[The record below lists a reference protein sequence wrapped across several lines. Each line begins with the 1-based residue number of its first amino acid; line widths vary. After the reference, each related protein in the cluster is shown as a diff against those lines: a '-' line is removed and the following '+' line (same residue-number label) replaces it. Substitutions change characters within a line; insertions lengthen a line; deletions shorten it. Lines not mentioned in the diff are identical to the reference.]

1 VLSVAIG
8 LALTVGGWVAARW
21 VAGAWSLRLTA
32 ALLLDELAPFAGFL
46 VLIALTARPVF
57 AGAVIGG
64 LFAGFAF
71 ADRVKRQVL
80 REPIVFTDMSELYGL
95 FRHPQLYLPFVGT
108 GRVTIGA
115 GIVAASLAVLLW
127 EEPIAFAWSPGL
139 AALALTAPVA
149 AIWLSATRLVAP
161 LAQALHRLDPTGD
174 PIADASR
181 FGPLAT
187 LGIYGLIARSE
198 RVRRRAAVMPPPAA
212 ITRRSTD
219 LPPLVLVQAESFF
232 DARRLHP
239 GIAADLLPA
248 FDTCRSGALQS
259 GLLDVPC
266 WGANSTRTEFA
277 VLTGLS
283 DDALGFDR
291 FNPYHAFAK
300 APIASLAWRLKARGY
315 RTICVHPFD
324 RRYYARDRIIPLLGF
339 DAFLGEEAFAG
350 KPRKGR
356 YIADTAIAEVGLE
369 LLREHRGKGLFVF
382 AITMGNHG
390 PWDKSSTVAELP
402 PSLARAR
409 DGVAFGQFL
418 HGLRDTDAMLDVLHN
433 GLADT
438 PALLALYGDHLPSL
452 PGAFAAL
459 GFTDPRTDYLIWRG
473 GFGPGLRRDLAAH
486 QLRDVLLEAL
496 LGDQLRAGL
505 ISHTPARI
513 AAAMTPGTTAS
524 QVPAA
529 ANAPVPAQIVDD
541 SASAIVAMRDEVCRR
556 RK

>member
-8 LALTVGGWVAARW
+8 LALTIGGWLAVRW
-21 VAGAWSLRLTA
+21 VAGTWSLRPTA
-32 ALLLDELAPFAGFL
+32 ALLLDALAPFAGFL
-46 VLIALTARPVF
+46 ILAALTARPIF
-57 AGAVIGG
+57 AGAGIGG

-95 FRHPQLYLPFVGT
+95 FRHPQLYLPFAGT
-108 GRVTIGA
+108 GRVVVGA
-115 GIVAASLAVLLW
+115 GFVIASFAVLLW
-127 EEPIAFAWSPGL
+127 EEAAAFAWSPGL

-149 AIWLSATRLVAP
+149 AIWFSAYLVESLAGFLRRLES
-161 LAQALHRLDPTGD
+161 TGD
-174 PIADASR
+174 PIADARS
-181 FGPLAT
+181 FGPLAI
-187 LGIYGLIARSE
+187 LGIYGVIARAE
-198 RVRRRAAVMPPPAA
+198 RPYRRAAVAPSVSPR
-212 ITRRSTD
+212 RRSAN
-219 LPPLVLVQAESFF
+219 LPPLILIQAESFF

-239 GIAADLLPA
+239 GITAALLPA
-248 FDTCRSGALQS
+248 FDTCRREAVQS

-266 WGANSTRTEFA
+266 WGANTTRTEFA
-277 VLTGLS
+277 VLTGLA

-300 APIASLAWRLKARGY
+300 APIGSLAWRLKACGY

-324 RRYYARDRIIPLLGF
+324 RRFYARDRIMPRLGF
-339 DAFLGEEAFAG
+339 DRFLGEEVFAG
-350 KPRKGR
+350 KPRQGR
-356 YIADTAIAEVGLE
+356 YVADAAVAEVCLE
-369 LLREHRGKGLFVF
+369 LLREHRGEGVFVF

-390 PWDKSSTVAELP
+390 PWDKSSTAELP
-402 PSLARAR
+402 PPVAGLP
-409 DGVAFGQFL
+409 DGAALGQFL
-418 HGLRDTDAMLDVLHN
+418 DGLRDADLMLDILCG

-438 PALLALYGDHLPSL
+438 PALLALYGDHLPSF

-473 GFGPGLRRDLAAH
+473 GGGPGLRRDLAAH
-486 QLRDVLLEAL
+486 QLGDALLEAL
-496 LGDQLRAGL
+496 RGDQLRAGL

-513 AAAMTPGTTAS
+513 AAAMNPGTTAS

-529 ANAPVPAQIVDD
+529 ASAPVPAQIVDD